1 MTMTTSTG
9 EPTAPTALLRTLLPD
24 AGERSLAGLVASAR
38 TADFVRRDRILAVDD
53 APRLVLV
60 LAGHLGT
67 WRSDAEGR
75 SQLVALNGPEE
86 FAALSALSTR
96 AESIDLVALDA
107 GTAATWDPADV
118 RAVARADAG
127 LATDLLDLALRA
139 ADRLATRLE
148 HVTFDSVS
156 RRLARLLWQRRELLF
171 DPRRPLLSRPQ
182 LAELAGATREMTDR
196 VIRDLETREIVE
208 RTGTTGLVL
217 RDPHGLH
224 LLAGDDDE
232 RECS

>member
-1 MTMTTSTG
+1 MG
-9 EPTAPTALLRTLLPD
+9 AAR
-24 AGERSLAGLVASAR
+24 VAA
-38 TADFVRRDRILAVDD
+38 FVRRDRILTVDQT
-53 APRLVLV
+53 PRLVLV

-75 SQLVALNGPEE
+75 SQLVALNGPGE
-86 FAALSALSTR
+86 FAALSALSDAGR
-96 AESIDLVALDA
+96 PVDLVALDA
-107 GTAATWDPADV
+107 GTAASWEPATV
-118 RAVARADAG
+118 TNAARTDAG

-139 ADRLATRLE
+139 ADRLTTRLE
-148 HVTFDSVS
+148 HVTFDTVS

-171 DPRRPLLSRPQ
+171 DPRRPLLTRPQ

-196 VIRDLETREIVE
+196 VIRDLEAQGIVE

-217 RDPHGLH
+217 REPHALH

>member
-1 MTMTTSTG
+1 MPAPHATG
-9 EPTAPTALLRTLLPD
+9 LRDILADLLPSATD
-24 AGERSLAGLVASAR
+24 ASVGRLAAAGR
-38 TADFVRRDRILAVDD
+38 DCDFVRRDRVLSVDD
-53 APRLVLV
+53 APHLVLV
-60 LAGHLGT
+60 LDGHLGT

-75 SQLVALNGPEE
+75 SQLVALNGPGE
-86 FAALSALSTR
+86 FAALSALSPR
-96 AESIDLVALDA
+96 ATSMDVVALDRGRA
-107 GTAATWDPADV
+107 GLWDPAEV
-118 RAVARADAG
+118 RALARGDAG
-127 LATDLLDLALRA
+127 LAADLLDLALRA
-139 ADRLATRLE
+139 GDRLATRLE

-196 VIRDLETREIVE
+196 VIRDLEAQGIVA

-217 RDPHGLH
+217 LEPHALH